1 MYFYDDWE
9 NQIQILNSSRLRGS
23 MLECKGM
30 RWAGPCHLCSF
41 LGASFLL
48 FPPSSSILYYKVFM
62 CHVWTRWFYPSPSAD
77 SCLLA
82 TLRLRSGQPRG
93 LDWALKV
100 AYRKRPTPALE
111 AGLGLWDG
119 QHWSPGHWECGLEGE
134 VQPLC
139 RHITLVPWTACLLEK
154 GGQRT
159 GSEQDPPKH
168 RDLDRGFSCTTKGQ
182 FCTKQQQKQAP
193 NPQLV

>member
-1 MYFYDDWE
+1 
-9 NQIQILNSSRLRGS
+9 

-62 CHVWTRWFYPSPSAD
+62 CHVWTLWFYPSPSAD
-77 SCLLA
+77 SRLLA

-93 LDWALKV
+93 LDWALKD

-111 AGLGLWDG
+111 AGLGLLDR
-119 QHWSPGHWECGLEGE
+119 QHRSPGHWECGLEGE

-139 RHITLVPWTACLLEK
+139 RHITLVPRTACLLEK
-154 GGQRT
+154 GGQRWSRVARGEGQSRT
-159 GSEQDPPKH
+159 PLKH
-168 RDLDRGFSCTTKGQ
+168 RDLDRGFSCTSKGQ
-182 FCTKQQQKQAP
+182 FCTKQQQKQAK